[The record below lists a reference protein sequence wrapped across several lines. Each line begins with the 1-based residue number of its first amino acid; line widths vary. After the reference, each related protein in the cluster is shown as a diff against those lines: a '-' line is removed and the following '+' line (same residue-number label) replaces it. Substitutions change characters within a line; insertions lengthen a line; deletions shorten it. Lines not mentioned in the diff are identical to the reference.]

1 MKTIAYAFWAALS
14 ICLVAHSV
22 RSEEPR
28 VKAGASQSA
37 EIARVEALLDKAF
50 DAIARV
56 QDYTGTIVKRER
68 FGDRVTTERLVFK
81 FARPFKVYV
90 KRIEP
95 TEGQEAIYIE
105 GWNGNKMRAHLGKFP
120 DITANIN
127 PRGRRAMKGN
137 HHPITSFGLER
148 ELEITAYNIQRA
160 IRRGDSTLEVSSG
173 GTLFGEPVS
182 KIDVIYAK
190 GGRLVTVKKN
200 ENLWELGD
208 RVGQDMFVI
217 MHHNEDIDS
226 PNDVDEG
233 DEVFVPNHYAGRGEY
248 FIGDETGM
256 LLKASSW
263 DHMGRLYESYGYPEL
278 QLNPGLTAK
287 DFDPDNEEYDF

>member
-1 MKTIAYAFWAALS
+1 MKTIAHGFCVALS
-14 ICLVAHSV
+14 LCLIAHSV
-22 RSEEPR
+22 RSQGPR
-28 VKAGASQSA
+28 VDPGTSQAA
-37 EIARVEALLDKAF
+37 EIARVEALLESAF
-50 DAIARV
+50 DAIAKV
-56 QDYTGTIVKRER
+56 QDYSGTIVKRER
-68 FGDRVTTERLVFK
+68 FANKVTTERLVFK

-105 GWNGNKMRAHLGKFP
+105 GWNGDKLRAHLGKFP
-120 DITANIN
+120 DITANID

-148 ELEITAYNIQRA
+148 ELEITAYNIQKA
-160 IRRGDSTLEVSSG
+160 IRRGDSTLAVSSG

-182 KIDVIYAK
+182 KISVVYGK

-200 ENLWELGD
+200 ENLWELSD
-208 RVGQDMFVI
+208 RIGQDMFVI

-226 PNDVDEG
+226 PTDVDER

-248 FIGDETGM
+248 FIGDKTGM

-263 DHMGRLYESYGYPEL
+263 DHRGRLYESYGYPEL
-278 QLNPGLTAK
+278 ELNPGLTAK